1 MGCVYLGHDD
11 QTGQKVAIKMMSNKV
26 TCLPEYRQLFQ
37 AEVQSLQ
44 LMNHPSVVHIM
55 GHSWSDNDGNFFLP
69 WNMWKASPLSSTSNA
84 TARSR

>member
-1 MGCVYLGHDD
+1 MSYIFDKEIGRGGMGCVYLGHDD

-55 GHSWSDNDGNFFLP
+55 AHSWSDNDANFFLP
-69 WNMWKASPLSSTSNA
+69 M
-84 TARSR
+84 